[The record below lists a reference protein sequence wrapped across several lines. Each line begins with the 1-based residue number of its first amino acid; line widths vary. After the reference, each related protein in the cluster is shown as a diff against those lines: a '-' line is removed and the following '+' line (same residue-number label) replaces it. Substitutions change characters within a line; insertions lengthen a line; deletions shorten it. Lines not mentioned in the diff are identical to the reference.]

1 MRLKIVLDDVSNVT
15 ALDCVRHSLGEDEL
29 LLPFRQI
36 REAQIGDEGDKAI
49 LKLLVPMTLQNAV
62 NLLLKVLELL
72 LCSLSHVLHIL
83 LPQVLFV
90 AYIVS
95 MLDKSD
101 CADWQCITFFG
112 MENMV

>member
-29 LLPFRQI
+29 LFPFRQI
-36 REAQIGDEGDKAI
+36 RKAQIGDEGDKAI

-83 LPQVLFV
+83 FLVQGDFQRTAVCVHALQDLPVLHASLEKGGV
-90 AYIVS
+90 
-95 MLDKSD
+95 
-101 CADWQCITFFG
+101 
-112 MENMV
+112 

>member
-83 LPQVLFV
+83 LLVQGDFQRTAVCVHALQDLPVLHASLEKGGV
-90 AYIVS
+90 
-95 MLDKSD
+95 
-101 CADWQCITFFG
+101 
-112 MENMV
+112 